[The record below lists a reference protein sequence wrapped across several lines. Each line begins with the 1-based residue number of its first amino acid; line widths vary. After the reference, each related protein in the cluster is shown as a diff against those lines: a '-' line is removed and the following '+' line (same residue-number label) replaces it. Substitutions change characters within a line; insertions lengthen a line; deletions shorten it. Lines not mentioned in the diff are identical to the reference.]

1 MQEKTKKKSLAFLTV
16 EACPSYLGTSGKNT
30 HSSLKHFFALPAMR
44 PGDSQGGG
52 FSAAPLEPASYQ
64 CSCRDKNIASG
75 GTSAKTFFKRVN
87 IRILFH
93 FGTMRASSPTRTEL
107 VLGMTGG
114 LPRQCEHWLAMT
126 CFYLCSARWIPSGAQ
141 WPIEFRPTV
150 HALSAATRRIRKKF
164 TFIRFTPWEK
174 CGTLTSNI
182 VFYGGTP

>member
-1 MQEKTKKKSLAFLTV
+1 
-16 EACPSYLGTSGKNT
+16 
-30 HSSLKHFFALPAMR
+30 MR

-64 CSCRDKNIASG
+64 FSCRNKKIASG

-87 IRILFH
+87 IRTLFH
-93 FGTMRASSPTRTEL
+93 FGTMRASSPTSSEW
-107 VLGMTGG
+107 VLGHLEGIATSAYG
-114 LPRQCEHWLAMT
+114 LLAKT
-126 CFYLCSARWIPSGAQ
+126 CVLRFCSENRTIPSGAQ